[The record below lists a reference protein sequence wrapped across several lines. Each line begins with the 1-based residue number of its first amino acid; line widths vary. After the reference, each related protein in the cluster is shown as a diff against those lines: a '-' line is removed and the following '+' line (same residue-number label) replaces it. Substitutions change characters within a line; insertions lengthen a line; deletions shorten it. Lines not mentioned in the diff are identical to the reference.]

1 MMRLST
7 NGTKRI
13 LEELRALGGRALALT
28 ANVTAPAQL
37 QPAVER
43 VEQTLGPVSIL
54 VNNAGIGAAFAPS
67 YSAAKRAVVQLT
79 KSMVIGPAPCNVQVN
94 AVAPIETA
102 LPESMK
108 TTPVYQ
114 DV

>member
-13 LEELRALGGRALALT
+13 LEELKALGGRALALT

-54 VNNAGIGAAFAPS
+54 VNNAGIGAFEGVVERAPADS
-67 YSAAKRAVVQLT
+67 GLRDRDPL
-79 KSMVIGPAPCNVQVN
+79 
-94 AVAPIETA
+94 
-102 LPESMK
+102 
-108 TTPVYQ
+108 
-114 DV
+114 